1 MTVTAAIVFKAEK
14 KPPPKARGKKLPANI
29 VRFCPAS
36 RPKQEVGLWLLRSW
50 PVSPAHR
57 SAVDGR
63 CFGRHQVG
71 RLPRQLAQLMA
82 PLLRAKLLRLSGTHV
97 YSAPRLDMLSPVL
110 VEVRMEVHSSAFAL
124 FNSAMADDD
133 PNLPLCNAFYGLLHY
148 HLYVSAARSV
158 DRWRRYTRVY
168 GVAWLRLLTAFT
180 AMQVWLLQQPGIR
193 QRRGS
198 VRHSNGH
205 CSPGCPATTR
215 PFAHA
220 TRAGRK
226 SRRDRRNHQARRLWR
241 QRWRGQLRRQ

>member
-1 MTVTAAIVFKAEK
+1 MKAPCAAKTYSAQLVRPLSLTCQSCHGGAAEVLCLASFVVTVTAAIVFKAEK

-158 DRWRRYTRVY
+158 DRWRRYTRV
-168 GVAWLRLLTAFT
+168 
-180 AMQVWLLQQPGIR
+180 
-193 QRRGS
+193 
-198 VRHSNGH
+198 
-205 CSPGCPATTR
+205 
-215 PFAHA
+215 
-220 TRAGRK
+220 
-226 SRRDRRNHQARRLWR
+226 
-241 QRWRGQLRRQ
+241 